1 MLEHYV
7 PLPVGGIYYNLIPP
21 SLIPDNA
28 CQMALNMDF
37 KTNKGFI
44 TRDGVGE
51 VARLS
56 NNVTFLGGFTKF
68 NGQTKVVAGSSST
81 LYSINPSSGAVSSLG
96 SFPNSYSNPISY
108 TNFTDKLLLVNRS
121 NKLKTWDGV
130 GSTLTEVADSQPAK
144 HVRSFGAYVLLLHPV
159 DSGNEVP
166 QRIRWSVPGDLND
179 WTGPGSGFLD
189 LVDTPDPI
197 MNGLMY
203 GSSFI
208 VYKRNSVIILDIVG
222 SGAST
227 FRVTSSYTKAGMIS
241 SRGLVDLGDSH
252 VFLGHDNFYRFTG
265 SPHLEPIGDPIWQL
279 VQEKGDWNK
288 MEQAHAVHDVYN
300 HKAVFYIPL
309 VHGWGVFNYDYKL
322 EIWSYYEYPFDPLCS
337 FYSIEYGNYLTSG
350 NIICKTSGSYL
361 TDLGST
367 INSEWV
373 SKKFILEGDVPQSEK
388 FKRFLGVEI
397 ELEGGNIFGSIKY
410 GNEAGDNLNF
420 PSRTFSMLSDGDTH
434 IYKVDF
440 DVSGK
445 FAVIKIKSSG
455 SNSRLSVRG
464 FKLKYEMGGV

>member
-21 SLIPDNA
+21 ALIPDNA

-51 VARLS
+51 VGRLS
-56 NNVTFLGGFTKF
+56 NDVTFLGGFTKF
-68 NGQTKVVAGSSST
+68 NGQTKVVAGDSSN
-81 LYSINPSSGAVSSLG
+81 LYSIDPSSGNTSSLG
-96 SFPNSYSNPISY
+96 SFSNTYSDPISY
-108 TNFTDKLLLVNRS
+108 TNFTDKLLLVNKS

-166 QRIRWSVPGDLND
+166 QRIRWSVPGNLND

-203 GSSFI
+203 GGSFI

-279 VQEKGDWNK
+279 VQEKGDWSN
-288 MEQAHAVHDVYN
+288 MEQAHAIHDVYN

-309 VHGWGVFNYDYKL
+309 VQGWGVFNYDYKL
-322 EIWSYYEYPFDPLCS
+322 GIWSYYEYPFEPLCS
-337 FYSIEYGNYLTSG
+337 FYSIEHGNYLTAG
-350 NIICKTSGSYL
+350 NIIGKTSGSYL
-361 TDLGST
+361 TDLGT
-367 INSEWV
+367 AIESEWV
-373 SKKFILEGDVPQSEK
+373 SKKFILEGEVPQSKK
-388 FKRFLGVEI
+388 FKRFMGLEI
-397 ELEGGNIFGSIKY
+397 ELEGGNISGGIKY
-410 GNEAGDNLNF
+410 GNEVEDNFNF
-420 PSRTFSMLSDGDTH
+420 PSHDFPMLSDGDTH
-434 IYKVDF
+434 VHKVDF
-440 DVSGK
+440 DLSGK
-445 FAVIKIKSSG
+445 FAVVKIKSSG
-455 SNSRLSVRG
+455 LDSRLSVRG
-464 FKLKYEMGGV
+464 FKLKYEMGGE

>member
-68 NGQTKVVAGSSST
+68 NGQTKVVAGDSSG
-81 LYSINPSSGAVSSLG
+81 LYSVNPSSGATSYLG
-96 SFPNSYSNPISY
+96 SFPNSYSDPVSY

-130 GSTLTEVADSQPAK
+130 GGTLTEVEDSQPAK

-159 DSGNEVP
+159 DEGNEVP
-166 QRIRWSVPGDLND
+166 QRIRWSVPGNLED

-203 GSSFI
+203 GGSFI
-208 VYKRNSVIILDIVG
+208 VYKRNSVIILDIIG

-241 SRGLVDLGDSH
+241 SRGIVDLGDSH
-252 VFLGHDNFYRFTG
+252 IFLGHDNFYRFTG

-279 VQEKGDWNK
+279 VQEKGNWNN

-309 VHGWGVFNYDYKL
+309 VEGWGVFNYDYKL
-322 EIWSYYEYPFDPLCS
+322 EIWSYYEYPFMPLCS
-337 FYSIEYGNYLTSG
+337 FYSIEHGNYLTSG
-350 NIICKTSGSYL
+350 RIIGKTSGSYL
-361 TDLGST
+361 TDLGT
-367 INSEWV
+367 AIESEWV
-373 SKKFILEGDVPQSEK
+373 SKKFILEGEVPQSEK
-388 FKRFLGVEI
+388 FKRFMGIEI
-397 ELEGGNIFGSIKY
+397 ELEGGNISGSIKY
-410 GNEAGDNLNF
+410 GNEEEDNFNF
-420 PSRTFSMLSDGDTH
+420 PPQDFPMLSDGDTH
-434 IYKVDF
+434 VHKVDF
-440 DVSGK
+440 DLSGK

-455 SNSRLSVRG
+455 LDSRLSVRG

>member
-7 PLPVGGIYYNLIPP
+7 PLPIGGIYYNLIPP

-51 VARLS
+51 IGRLS
-56 NNVTFLGGFTKF
+56 NNVTFLSGFTKF
-68 NGQTKVVAGSSST
+68 NGQTRMVAGDSSN
-81 LYSINPSSGAVSSLG
+81 LYSFNPLSGTTSSLG
-96 SFPNSYSNPISY
+96 SFPNSALDPISY
-108 TNFTDKLLLVNRS
+108 TNFTDKLLLVNKM

-130 GSTLTEVADSQPAK
+130 GTTLTEIADSQPAK
-144 HVRSFGAYVLLLHPV
+144 HVRSFGAYVLLLSPV
-159 DSGNEVP
+159 DSGNEVS
-166 QRIRWSVPGDLND
+166 QRIRWSVPGNLND

-203 GSSFI
+203 GGSFI

-252 VFLGHDNFYRFTG
+252 IFLGHDNFYRFTG
-265 SPHLEPIGDPIWQL
+265 SPHLEPIGDPIWQII
-279 VQEKGDWNK
+279 QEKGDWIK

-309 VHGWGVFNYDYKL
+309 EEGWGVFNYDYKL
-322 EIWSYYEYPFDPLCS
+322 EIWSYYEYPFNLLCS
-337 FYSIEYGNYLTSG
+337 FYSIEHGNYLTSG
-350 NIICKTSGSYL
+350 KIIGKTSGSYL
-361 TDLGST
+361 TDLGT
-367 INSEWV
+367 AIESEWV
-373 SKKFILEGDVPQSEK
+373 SKKFILEGEVPQSKK
-388 FKRFLGVEI
+388 FKRFMGLEI
-397 ELEGGNIFGSIKY
+397 ELEGGNISGGIKY
-410 GNEAGDNLNF
+410 GNEEEDNFNF
-420 PSRTFSMLSDGDTH
+420 PSHDFPMLSDGDTH
-434 IYKVDF
+434 VHKVDF
-440 DVSGK
+440 DLSGK
-445 FAVIKIKSSG
+445 FAVVKIKSSG
-455 SNSRLSVRG
+455 LDSRLSVRG
-464 FKLKYEMGGV
+464 FKLKYEMGGE